1 MKTSWKLWIY
11 VNALLASV
19 LLVSAGDA
27 WAQGMSRDPGAAV
40 LQGAPTATW
49 ISEGKSSA
57 PLIYVFFDPNCAG
70 CHFLY
75 ESLRSFVRRG
85 KVRVRWIPVAIVDT
99 TSMGKAAAIL
109 QAPKPIAALAYNEKN
124 FKPEDGGISEDIPST
139 TTHHQ
144 LLANGALLNKL
155 PIGVVPTMVF
165 DDAAGHTTVIQG
177 ALTPL
182 ALRRLFM
189 HLP

>member
-1 MKTSWKLWIY
+1 MKNTWKSRIY
-11 VNALLASV
+11 VHALLAGV
-19 LLVSAGDA
+19 LLVSVGAA
-27 WAQGMSRDPGAAV
+27 WAQAKPRDSVAAV

-57 PLIYVFFDPNCAG
+57 PLIYIFFDPNCAG

-75 ESLRSFVRRG
+75 ESLRSFVSRG
-85 KVRVRWIPVAIVDT
+85 KVRVRWIPVAIVDP

-109 QAPKPIAALAYNEKN
+109 QSSDPIAALAYNEQHYKI
-124 FKPEDGGISEDIPST
+124 EDGGISEDIPSAA
-139 TTHHQ
+139 THRQ
-144 LLANGALLNKL
+144 LLANGALLNEL

-165 DDAAGHTTVIQG
+165 DDAAGHPTIIQG
-177 ALTPL
+177 ALSPP
-182 ALRRLFM
+182 ALRRVFV